1 MECTYLSV
9 IIRPKLMP
17 VSINPDTMMD
27 HQLELKFMSILTQVR
42 LYSGARSSMNLF
54 VASHRKRT
62 QMLNA

>member
-17 VSINPDTMMD
+17 ISIDPDTTMD
-27 HQLELKFMSILTQVR
+27 HQLELKFMSILTQVH
-42 LYSGARSSMNLF
+42 LYSGASNSMNLF

-62 QMLNA
+62 QILNA